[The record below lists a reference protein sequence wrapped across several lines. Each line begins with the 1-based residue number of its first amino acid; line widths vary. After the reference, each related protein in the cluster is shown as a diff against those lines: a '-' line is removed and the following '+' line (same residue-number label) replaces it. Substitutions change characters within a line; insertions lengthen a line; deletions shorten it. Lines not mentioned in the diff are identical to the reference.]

1 MKLILKTNVKQAP
14 KQVWAG
20 FDQTLFEKLAPPF
33 PRIRLLRFDGS
44 TTGCTVAVELNFIF
58 FRQTWQSDITEH
70 GETDDEI
77 WFVDQG
83 SQLPFFLKFWRHR
96 HRLLRTET
104 GTQIVDDI
112 EYRTGS
118 ILMDYLLFPAMW
130 AQFAY
135 RWPIYRRSFNSLA

>member
-1 MKLILKTNVKQAP
+1 MKLILKTNVKQSP
-14 KQVWAG
+14 QQVWAG
-20 FDQTLFEKLAPPF
+20 FNQSLFEKLAPPF
-33 PRIRLLRFDGS
+33 PRVRLLRFDGS
-44 TTGCTVAVELNFIF
+44 TTGCIVAVELNFIL

-70 GETDDEI
+70 GETEQEI

-96 HRLLRTET
+96 HRLLQTET

-118 ILMDYLLFPAMW
+118 VAMDYLMFPLMW
-130 AQFAY
+130 AQFKY
-135 RWPIYRRSFNSLA
+135 RWPIYRRVFNEPN